1 MATRASLLYGNE
13 PDVSILAPDSKNY
26 DIVLMRVLNWYSFEK
41 AKSDARKYMR
51 DYVKINM
58 PSELKTF
65 DAVRDVEVVNTYGW
79 IARVILREGALSDKH
94 MAGFSSYLTKLLN
107 NTVQPIEPVVAKV
120 VTSAPKPSIQDSM
133 KEKISE
139 YLGELEGS
147 FDVMINDKE
156 DFSLYR
162 NMQANQIPKPY
173 VPDIKDWVKNKMR
186 EFIEAYEGKEA
197 QVKEGYSNYTTRELK
212 SIVKTLAQFIED
224 CDKYSEFKKANRK
237 PRIVKPKLPGVQVKS
252 LKFKKEDTELG
263 LKSISATEIIGAQQ
277 VWFYNTKNRKLIVY
291 KTESSSGIQVKG
303 SSLQN
308 YEPDMSC
315 QKTLRKPAEQIK
327 AMMTAAKV
335 PLRKYMDTITSKP
348 APANGR
354 VNAEMIILRA
364 IK

>member
-1 MATRASLLYGNE
+1 
-13 PDVSILAPDSKNY
+13 
-26 DIVLMRVLNWYSFEK
+26 
-41 AKSDARKYMR
+41 
-51 DYVKINM
+51 
-58 PSELKTF
+58 
-65 DAVRDVEVVNTYGW
+65 
-79 IARVILREGALSDKH
+79 
-94 MAGFSSYLTKLLN
+94 
-107 NTVQPIEPVVAKV
+107 
-120 VTSAPKPSIQDSM
+120 
-133 KEKISE
+133 
-139 YLGELEGS
+139 
-147 FDVMINDKE
+147 MINDKE
-156 DFSLYR
+156 DFALYR

-173 VPDIKDWVKNKMR
+173 VPDIKDWTKKKLR

-212 SIVKTLAQFIED
+212 SIVKTLGQFIED

-237 PRIVKPKLPGVQVKS
+237 PRVIKPKLPGVQVKG

-263 LKSISATEIIGAQQ
+263 LKSVSATEIIGAQQ
-277 VWFYNTKNRKLIVY
+277 VWFYNTKTRKLIVY
-291 KTESSSGIQVKG
+291 KTESSTGIQVKG

-327 AMMTAAKV
+327 AMMTATKV
-335 PLRKYMDTITSKP
+335 PLRKYMDTISSKP